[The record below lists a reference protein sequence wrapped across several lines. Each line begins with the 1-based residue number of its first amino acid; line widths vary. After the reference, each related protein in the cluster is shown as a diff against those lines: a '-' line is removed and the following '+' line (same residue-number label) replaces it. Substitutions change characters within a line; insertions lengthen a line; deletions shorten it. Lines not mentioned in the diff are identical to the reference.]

1 MFYTNDANILAAAVI
16 FLKIQSGR
24 SLQSDSFRVAG
35 EIIKEDS
42 TVLEAYC
49 TPLITDKAA

>member
-1 MFYTNDANILAAAVI
+1 MFYTKEANILATTVI
-16 FLKIQSGR
+16 FQKIQRGR
-24 SLQSDSFRVAG
+24 SLQLDSFRVAG

-49 TPLITDKAA
+49 APLITDEAA

>member
-1 MFYTNDANILAAAVI
+1 MFYTKETNILAATVI
-16 FLKIQSGR
+16 FQKIQSGR
-24 SLQSDSFRVAG
+24 SLQPDSFRVAG

-49 TPLITDKAA
+49 APLITDEAA